1 MDAESEGQRTV
12 EDDHNFLVFITRWVM
27 VLFMSSRNNGQ
38 SIAVEREWVCL
49 GQSELEIYSRKG
61 GS

>member
-38 SIAVEREWVCL
+38 SIAVEREWVYL